1 MRQIVP
7 SQHKRLSRKCLRANS
22 DSSLQE
28 SQDSSYSLQTNNDD
42 QDSSAANTLNHH
54 DLSDKISYAFQLA
67 TAQGPL
73 CHEPI
78 QGIAVFLE
86 SFTVQ
91 QHTAAAETSDLSHS
105 HSTTENLGRLT
116 SEVIKTTQ
124 QAIHTGFNDWSPR
137 LMLAYYSC
145 EIQCSTE
152 VLGRTYSTLS
162 RLHAAITSD
171 SMKEGTPFYSH
182 TALLPMTT
190 SFHIASEIL
199 KSTAGAAQPQLVFHG
214 FEILDE
220 DPFWVPQTEEEL
232 EDFGTL
238 GDRERW
244 SKVLIE
250 GGRRRKGLGVKGER
264 VVKEG
269 EKQKTLKR

>member
-1 MRQIVP
+1 MCLIVLIA
-7 SQHKRLSRKCLRANS
+7 SS
-22 DSSLQE
+22 SSLQE
-28 SQDSSYSLQTNNDD
+28 AQESSNSEEDSPTTHIASSND
-42 QDSSAANTLNHH
+42 LNPH
-54 DLSDKISYAFQLA
+54 DLSSKIAYAFQLA

-78 QGIAVFLE
+78 HGIAVFLE
-86 SFTVQ
+86 SIDIKAYPNQ
-91 QHTAAAETSDLSHS
+91 ESSDPNFGS
-105 HSTTENLGRLT
+105 STTAENIGRLT
-116 SEVIKTTQ
+116 GEIIKTTQ
-124 QAIHTGFNDWSPR
+124 QAIHSGFMDWSPR

-162 RLHAAITSD
+162 RLHATITSE
-171 SMKEGTPFYSH
+171 SMKEGTPFYSIM
-182 TALLPMTT
+182 ALLPMTT
-190 SFHIASEIL
+190 SFHIASELL
-199 KSTAGAAQPQLVFHG
+199 KSTSGAAQPQLLFHG

-220 DPFWVPQTEEEL
+220 DPLWVPQTEEEL

-244 SKVLIE
+244 SKVLME
-250 GGRRRKGLGVKGER
+250 GVRRRKGLAVKGER